1 MATTPSPPPDP
12 VGGEA
17 AAAGGEAEAGKKGW
31 ECARGRVGGRGR
43 GGGRAEEMRWRPT
56 VDPGGVAIVIAAVIV
71 VPASGRSA
79 RSRLVGGGSRF
90 CRLYGQQ
97 QIQALSPPSS
107 SRPAMDLRV
116 VTVAVVVT
124 A

>member
-1 MATTPSPPPDP
+1 MWGGSGGLAGGEEPSPPPDLAE
-12 VGGEA
+12 GEA
-17 AAAGGEAEAGKKGW
+17 AVGAVGSPGLG
-31 ECARGRVGGRGR
+31 GGRWR
-43 GGGRAEEMRWRPT
+43 GGGLAEEMRWRPT
-56 VDPGGVAIVIAAVIV
+56 VDPGVVAIVVAAVIV